1 MGYEI
6 RSIYNLEKEAAYG
19 EVRTKLSEFMSER
32 KITISALSKKSGLN
46 YDVVRRY
53 HNGVMQNFNGEV
65 LSKICFCLKCELSD
79 ILEYALP
86 NEYK

>member
-1 MGYEI
+1 MDYEI

-19 EVRTKLSEFMSER
+19 EIRMKLAEFMKER
-32 KITISALSKKSGLN
+32 SISVATLSKKSGLN

-53 HNGVMQNFNGEV
+53 HNGVMQLYNGEV

-79 ILEYALP
+79 IMEYSVP
-86 NEYK
+86 DEYK